1 MKTFKE
7 HLVAIQEASNVSNKE
22 DAIIDLM
29 KRSDEDGF
37 GTILRMIGIKTK
49 VTLDN
54 EDKLFE
60 KAKSTIKSMQTSEV
74 ENLYQTLKENKLVR

>member
-1 MKTFKE
+1 MKSFKE
-7 HLVAIQEASNVSNKE
+7 HLTAIQEASSGKE

-37 GTILRMIGIKTK
+37 GTLLRMIGIKTK
-49 VTLDN
+49 VTEDN

-60 KAKSTIKSMQTSEV
+60 KAKSTIKSMQKTEI
-74 ENLYQTLKENKLVR
+74 EKLFQTLKESKLVK

>member
-1 MKTFKE
+1 MKSFKE
-7 HLVAIQEASNVSNKE
+7 HLTVIQEASSGKE

-37 GTILRMIGIKTK
+37 GTLLRMIGIKTK
-49 VTLDN
+49 VTEDN

-60 KAKSTIKSMQTSEV
+60 KAKSTIKSMQKTEI
-74 ENLYQTLKENKLVR
+74 EKLFQTLKESKLVK